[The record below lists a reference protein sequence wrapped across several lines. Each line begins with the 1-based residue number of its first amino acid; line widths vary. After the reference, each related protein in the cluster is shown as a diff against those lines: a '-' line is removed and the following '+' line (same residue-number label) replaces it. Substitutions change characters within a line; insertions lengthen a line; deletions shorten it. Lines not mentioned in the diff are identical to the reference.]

1 MGYGGLIF
9 NHDGLFWTK
18 IPRLQNFCDESLK
31 EGRASRVFS
40 QTLTKVLKKDLF
52 QVTKKQKSHLKLMM
66 FKVNRAFNNIKN
78 HHKNTIKIYKKQV
91 LRGELNGILY
101 QMFFGSIWFISIM
114 RNGSKTRFEQIAS
127 PRTHFWKDAEMKKFC
142 LRSDVIARRAS
153 I

>member
-1 MGYGGLIF
+1 MIRKWGCGGLIL

-31 EGRASRVFS
+31 EGGASRVFS

-78 HHKNTIKIYKKQV
+78 QDKNTIEIYKERV
-91 LRGELNGILY
+91 LRGKLNGILNK
-101 QMFFGSIWFISIM
+101 MFLGSI
-114 RNGSKTRFEQIAS
+114 
-127 PRTHFWKDAEMKKFC
+127 
-142 LRSDVIARRAS
+142 
-153 I
+153 

>member
-52 QVTKKQKSHLKLMM
+52 RVTKKQKSHLKLMM
-66 FKVNRAFNNIKN
+66 FKVNRAFKNI
-78 HHKNTIKIYKKQV
+78 
-91 LRGELNGILY
+91 
-101 QMFFGSIWFISIM
+101 
-114 RNGSKTRFEQIAS
+114 
-127 PRTHFWKDAEMKKFC
+127 
-142 LRSDVIARRAS
+142 
-153 I
+153 

>member
-9 NHDGLFWTK
+9 NHEGLFWTK
-18 IPRLQNFCDESLK
+18 IPRLQNFCDESLN

-78 HHKNTIKIYKKQV
+78 YDKKTIKIYKKQV
-91 LRGELNGILY
+91 LRGKLNGFLN
-101 QMFFGSIWFISIM
+101 QMFLGSI
-114 RNGSKTRFEQIAS
+114 
-127 PRTHFWKDAEMKKFC
+127 
-142 LRSDVIARRAS
+142 
-153 I
+153 

>member
-1 MGYGGLIF
+1 MIRKWGCGGLIL

-31 EGRASRVFS
+31 EGGASRVFS

-78 HHKNTIKIYKKQV
+78 HERKPLKFT
-91 LRGELNGILY
+91 
-101 QMFFGSIWFISIM
+101 
-114 RNGSKTRFEQIAS
+114 RN
-127 PRTHFWKDAEMKKFC
+127 KFC
-142 LRSDVIARRAS
+142 AGN
-153 I
+153 